1 MLEQMT
7 ASQFAEW
14 MAYAEVEPF
23 GPQADDIRHG
33 QLMSMTANINRD
45 TKARPAAF
53 TAADFMLAPP
63 PRPEV
68 PEETPQQLATR
79 IKSELFGM

>member
-1 MLEQMT
+1 MT
-7 ASQFAEW
+7 ASQFAQW

-33 QLMSMTANINRD
+33 QQMSLTANINRD
-45 TKARPAAF
+45 TKARPAPF

-63 PRPEV
+63 EKQKQ
-68 PEETPQQLATR
+68 PEETPQQIADR
-79 IKSELFGM
+79 IKKELFRM